1 MRDVAIL
8 IKRLLPRLPSVGK
21 GKNDLH
27 RAASSGDVDK
37 VKELIAAGYDID
49 ATDQLGKTALF
60 IAAEEGS
67 AEMVNIL
74 LNALADFSIAD
85 KSARTAI
92 AVAKDYGQVDVEKIL
107 QEAGGYIQTVTLTE
121 KGSRPF
127 SYQGEWIKCGGD
139 LLGRGRYGFVYR
151 GTCDNKDVAVK
162 RILLDNLE
170 KDDDKEE
177 NFLTKYQHANVL
189 KLFHTETNETFK

>member
-1 MRDVAIL
+1 MPDGHAASVIRQMIEKDAERRPTMKDVSIL
-8 IKRLLPRLPSVGK
+8 IKGLLPRLPLDGR

-27 RAASSGDVDK
+27 RAASSGSVDK
-37 VKELIAAGYDID
+37 VKELIAAGYNID

-127 SYQGEWIKCGGD
+127 SYQGE
-139 LLGRGRYGFVYR
+139 
-151 GTCDNKDVAVK
+151 
-162 RILLDNLE
+162 
-170 KDDDKEE
+170 
-177 NFLTKYQHANVL
+177 
-189 KLFHTETNETFK
+189 